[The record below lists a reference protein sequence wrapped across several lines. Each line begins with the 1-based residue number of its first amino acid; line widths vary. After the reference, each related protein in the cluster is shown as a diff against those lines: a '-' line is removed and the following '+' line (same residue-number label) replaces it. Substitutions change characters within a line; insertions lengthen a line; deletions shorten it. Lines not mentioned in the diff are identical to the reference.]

1 MTGRASVVGE
11 SLFSHTLPVPVEIGS
26 PLDQAGTQRLLQ
38 DLPFLDAQL
47 CPTLFESLTQFQSG
61 PNWATKCEPCS
72 SLFFYYLVDLTIITQ
87 SVLNK
92 VYSIEGVRA
101 GPSQLEYRLQKYSVR
116 IDRWLSKLHPEY
128 QFTVPC
134 ASPWHVNHAQLDYES
149 LPFIRERVC
158 LAMNYYSARIT
169 LCKPCLIQTRTPPR
183 TGSEHPPW
191 QKSNPSAKFKADT
204 ATTCLQA
211 ACSLISVLPVE
222 PNLAWLA
229 RVAPWWGVLHF
240 LMQATSVLLLVLSNC
255 SFSSPF
261 QDKRNSHHPPGTYN
275 YSSNAN
281 YPPLLEPDLR
291 TVVAQTKKAFF
302 WIHAMATIDPASRR
316 AFLLCDDIV
325 RKIAPGLQV
334 DLQDWPSADSLFGG
348 SGDTEIGTSLD
359 GFWDLIDFD
368 AGSFL

>member
-1 MTGRASVVGE
+1 
-11 SLFSHTLPVPVEIGS
+11 
-26 PLDQAGTQRLLQ
+26 
-38 DLPFLDAQL
+38 
-47 CPTLFESLTQFQSG
+47 
-61 PNWATKCEPCS
+61 
-72 SLFFYYLVDLTIITQ
+72 
-87 SVLNK
+87 
-92 VYSIEGVRA
+92 
-101 GPSQLEYRLQKYSVR
+101 
-116 IDRWLSKLHPEY
+116 
-128 QFTVPC
+128 
-134 ASPWHVNHAQLDYES
+134 
-149 LPFIRERVC
+149 
-158 LAMNYYSARIT
+158 MNYYSARIT

-255 SFSSPF
+255 SFSCPF